1 MYYAKNQEGKR
12 IQFTQKGNPKSTL
25 FDLGNNFDH
34 VGLRV
39 IDHSQA
45 NVTLIPHPNVDVIV
59 GQSIIPT
66 QMLVEEMVAAIE
78 HDDDE
83 INE

>member
-1 MYYAKNQEGKR
+1 
-12 IQFTQKGNPKSTL
+12 
-25 FDLGNNFDH
+25 
-34 VGLRV
+34 V

-45 NVTLIPHPNVDVIV
+45 NVTLIPHPNVDVLV

>member
-1 MYYAKNQEGKR
+1 
-12 IQFTQKGNPKSTL
+12 
-25 FDLGNNFDH
+25 
-34 VGLRV
+34 V

-45 NVTLIPHPNVDVIV
+45 NVTPIPHPNVDVLV
-59 GQSIIPT
+59 GQSVIPT
-66 QMLVEEMVAAIE
+66 QMLVKEMVAAIE